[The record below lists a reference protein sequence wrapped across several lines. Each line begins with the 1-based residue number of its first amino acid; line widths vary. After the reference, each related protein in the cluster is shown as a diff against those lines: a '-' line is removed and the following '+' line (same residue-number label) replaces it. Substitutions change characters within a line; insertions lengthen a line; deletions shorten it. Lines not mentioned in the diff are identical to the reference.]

1 MSPRAGAPAHTR
13 TWSSLVKLLLFTVV
27 TAALFG
33 MLALTIHPLRFGD
46 HRTVKAL
53 FTDASGLA
61 DGDDVRAAGVK
72 VGRVSDIEISG
83 RTHAL
88 VTMELTDPPPLTTS
102 TGAVIRYRNL
112 IGQRYVALTQ
122 GTPTNDGTGA
132 PASGTPLHD
141 GATIPLARTRP
152 ALDLDVLFNGFKPL
166 FAALSP
172 KDVNE
177 LSGEIIQVLQGEGG
191 TIDSL
196 LAHTASLTSSI
207 ADRDAVIGRTV
218 DNLNAVLGT
227 VQSRDQQLGELITQ
241 LHRFV
246 GGLADDREAIGESLT
261 GINALTTDTAHLLKV
276 ARPPLKD
283 DVASLDALA
292 TTLNDPENT
301 KVFEHFMDTW
311 ASKVNQISRTATY
324 GSWFNFYLCQVDGS
338 VVLPTG
344 VLGLSKDTRVPVDV
358 PANGVPRCAGVG

>member
-1 MSPRAGAPAHTR
+1 VHTR
-13 TWSSLVKLLLFTVV
+13 TWSSLVKLLIFAAVTTV
-27 TAALFG
+27 LFG
-33 MLALTIHPLRFGD
+33 TLALTIHPLRFGE
-46 HRTVKAL
+46 HRTVKAV
-53 FTDASGLA
+53 FTDVSGLA
-61 DGDDVRAAGVK
+61 VGDDVRAAGVK
-72 VGRVSDIEISG
+72 VGRVDDIAITG

-88 VTMELTDPPPLTTS
+88 VTLELQDPPPLTTT
-102 TGAVIRYRNL
+102 TGAVIHYRNL

-122 GTPTNDGTGA
+122 TPPDADGTTQIAAGGVAPRGA
-132 PASGTPLHD
+132 PLPD
-141 GATIPLARTRP
+141 GATIPLDRTKP

-177 LSGEIIQVLQGEGG
+177 LSGEIIQVLQGQGG

-207 ADRDAVIGRTV
+207 ADRDAVIGRTI

-227 VQSRDQQLGELITQ
+227 VQSRDEQLGSLIEQ
-241 LHRFV
+241 LQRFV
-246 GGLADDREAIGESLT
+246 SGLAEDREAIGDSLEN
-261 GINALTTDTAHLLKV
+261 INALTTDTAHLLTV

-283 DVASLDALA
+283 DIADLRSLS

-311 ASKVNQISRTATY
+311 AAKVNQISRTATY

-338 VVLPTG
+338 VVLPS
-344 VLGLSKDTRVPVDV
+344 VLGLTKDTRVPVDI
-358 PANGVPRCAGVG
+358 PKNDAPRCAGVG

>member
-1 MSPRAGAPAHTR
+1 MSAPAHTR
-13 TWSSLVKLLLFTVV
+13 TWSSLAKLLVFAIV
-27 TAALFG
+27 TTALFG
-33 MLALTIHPLRFGD
+33 VLALTIHPLRFGE
-46 HRTVKAL
+46 HRTLKAV
-53 FTDASGLA
+53 FTDVSGLA
-61 DGDDVRAAGVK
+61 TGDDVRAAGVK
-72 VGRVSDIEISG
+72 VGRVSDIEITG

-88 VTMELTDPPPLTTS
+88 VTFELQDPPPLTTT

-112 IGQRYVALTQ
+112 IGQRYVALTRTAPDQEGVAAQ
-122 GTPTNDGTGA
+122 GSAG
-132 PASGTPLHD
+132 SPLPD
-141 GATIPLARTRP
+141 GATIPLSRTKP

-166 FAALSP
+166 FGALSP

-196 LAHTASLTSSI
+196 LAHTASLTSTL

-227 VQSRDQQLGELITQ
+227 VQSRDQQLGELVVQ
-241 LHRFV
+241 LQRFV
-246 GGLADDREAIGESLT
+246 SGLADDREAIGASLEH
-261 GINALTTDTAHLLKV
+261 INDLTTDTAHLLTV

-283 DVASLDALA
+283 DIAGLDSLA

-311 ASKVNQISRTATY
+311 ASKVNEISRTATY
-324 GSWFNFYLCQVDGS
+324 GSWFNFYLCKVDGTL
-338 VVLPTG
+338 VLPTG
-344 VLGLSKDTRVPVDV
+344 VLGLTKDTRVPLDL
-358 PANGVPRCAGVG
+358 PANNAPRCAGVS